1 MRAAIIAFLALAG
14 SGAAGAAR
22 AAELGIYAGV
32 SYAMVEKDSTRSVFE
47 DEARNVDALARFEPE
62 TTTATLDSEDS
73 AYGFVVG
80 WRLSEHLALEGGY
93 MDLGDV
99 SYREHSTG
107 LFIPQPADP
116 PKPPVPGTLQKN
128 IDSST
133 SGIQL
138 SVLGILPLSYRWEVY
153 ARGGVLI
160 ASNTE
165 NIFVVDDLGNQGR
178 LRGTKSGFDLLA
190 GAGISFSLVEIYN
203 VRLEYQRVFDAG
215 ENATLDEADVDM
227 ATLNVTVSF

>member
-1 MRAAIIAFLALAG
+1 MRAAIIAFITLAG
-14 SGAAGAAR
+14 SAAASSAQ

-32 SYAMVEKDSTRSVFE
+32 SYAMVKKDSTRSVFE
-47 DEARNVDALARFEPE
+47 NEARNVDALARFVPQS
-62 TTTATLDSEDS
+62 TTATLDSEDS

-93 MDLGDV
+93 MDLGEV

-107 LFIPQPADP
+107 LFIPPPADP
-116 PKPPVPGTLQKN
+116 PEPPDPGTLQKN
-128 IDSST
+128 IDSGT

-160 ASNTE
+160 ANNTE
-165 NIFVVDDLGNQGR
+165 SVFVIDELGNPGK

-190 GAGISFSLVEIYN
+190 GTGISFSLAEIYS

-215 ENATLDEADVDM
+215 EEDTLDEANVDM